1 MKTKITLSLVGGL
14 NVLQAVAYSVFAS
27 SAVPMMFNVGEE
39 ATQLAMLFQYAI
51 TPAFFMIGLLLLM
64 SRNFEVG
71 AAKKILL
78 AVIIGY
84 LPVFASFY
92 FMIQSELTSMGIQD
106 FAIDIIMFGLVVFTY
121 IKPR

>member
-14 NVLQAVAYSVFAS
+14 NILQAIAYSVFAS

-39 ATQLAMLFQYAI
+39 AKQLAILFQYAI
-51 TPAFFMIGLLLLM
+51 TPAFFMIGLLLFM
-64 SRNFEVG
+64 SRNFEVDT
-71 AAKKILL
+71 AKKVLL

-92 FMIQSELTSMGIQD
+92 LLIQSEMTTMGIQD
-106 FAIDIIMFGLVVFTY
+106 FAIDLIMFGLVVFTY
-121 IKPR
+121 IKPK

>member
-14 NVLQAVAYSVFAS
+14 NILQAIAYSVFAS

-71 AAKKILL
+71 AAKKFYWLSLL
-78 AVIIGY
+78 AISPFLCVILFHDPI
-84 LPVFASFY
+84 
-92 FMIQSELTSMGIQD
+92 ELTNMGIQD
-106 FAIDIIMFGLVVFTY
+106 FAIDVIMFGLVVFTY